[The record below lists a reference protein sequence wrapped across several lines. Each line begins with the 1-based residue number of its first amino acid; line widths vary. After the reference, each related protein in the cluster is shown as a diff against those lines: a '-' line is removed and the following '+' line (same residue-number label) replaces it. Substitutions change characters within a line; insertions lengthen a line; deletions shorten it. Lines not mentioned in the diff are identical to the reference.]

1 MKRFTFLMLLVL
13 TVSAVFA
20 QLNSQLLKKTEQTQ
34 NALKPIINASNL
46 LLKHNKAKKYLTSNN
61 EYFLKNAAATQKID
75 STVMRSR
82 IAGETEWEYLWKEEF
97 HWDESHQSN
106 TWVEKEWDENSGSL
120 YISAQ
125 TVTEYDNE
133 GRVEVLYNSYRYE
146 PGEDLL
152 LEGKMVPEYNNS
164 GRLESVKYFA
174 TEDDGENWF
183 LEMEVYYSYNN
194 SGQLIETVYWNLE
207 DEELLQSM
215 RLTYSYNEAGERTMS
230 QTYYMMEGEEM
241 LFSETNFEYNNSGQ
255 LVNEIDWSFNYTT
268 FQLEKSSR
276 TATEYNAS
284 GDISTET
291 YFTWEETGETWLEED
306 KDEYTYNAIDFS
318 DVLFPYSVFMYEFV
332 GVEMPGFTG
341 KAVAE
346 IDGYTWV
353 DNDWVQVENQI
364 FYYSSIDASNIEL
377 TESNDFTIYPNP
389 ATNNVTFRWAGNQQH
404 LLLEVFKVDGA
415 KMLEQQVAS
424 GQNIQLENLE
434 SGVYLYHMKTENET
448 LFSGK
453 LVKQ

>member
-13 TVSAVFA
+13 TVSTVFA
-20 QLNSQLLKKTEQTQ
+20 QLNSQLIKKAEQAQ
-34 NALKPIINASNL
+34 NALNPIINASNL
-46 LLKHNKAKKYLTSNN
+46 LLKHSEAKNYLTSKN
-61 EYFLKNAAATQKID
+61 ELLLKNAAATQKID

-82 IAGETEWEYLWKEEF
+82 VDGEAEWEYMWK
-97 HWDESHQSN
+97 DEYYWGATHQTS
-106 TWVEKEWDENSGSL
+106 TWIEKEWDENSGSL
-120 YISAQ
+120 FISAQ
-125 TVTEYDNE
+125 TETEYDND

-146 PGEDLL
+146 PGEPLL
-152 LEGKMVPEYNNS
+152 LEGRMEPGYNNS
-164 GRLESVKYFA
+164 GKLESVKYFA
-174 TEDDGENWF
+174 SEDDGENWI
-183 LEMEVYYSYNN
+183 LEMEIFYTYNN
-194 SGQLIETVYWNLE
+194 SGKLSEIEYLSLE
-207 DEELLQSM
+207 ESDLLLSM
-215 RLTYSYNEAGERTMS
+215 RNTFSYNESGQQTKS
-230 QTYYMMEGEEM
+230 QTFYVMEGEEM

-255 LVNEIDWSFNYTT
+255 LVNEIDWSLNYTI

-284 GDISTET
+284 GDILAET
-291 YFTWEETGETWLEED
+291 YFYWEESSETWLEED
-306 KDEYTYNAIDFS
+306 KDVYSYNTIDFS
-318 DVLFPYSVFMYEFV
+318 DVLFPYSVFMYEFI
-332 GVEMPGFTG
+332 GVEMPNFTG

-353 DNDWVQVENQI
+353 DDEWIQVKNQI
-364 FYYSSIDASNIEL
+364 FYYSSIDASNVEL
-377 TESNDFTIYPNP
+377 TESNDFTVYPNP
-389 ATNNVTFRWAGNQQH
+389 ATNNITFSWAGAQQY

-424 GQNIQLENLE
+424 GQNIQLESLE